1 MGFELPE
8 ADLTPKDD
16 RLTIGQLASYDD
28 LLTNALVDNVR
39 LLIMRLRNT
48 ALTSRQVYY
57 WTNIKKNRSKY
68 SGVRGIGED
77 EICQILL
84 HDVIVAKN
92 VPRAEAHLLELPGL
106 KKYHSGLRS
115 VKEKEDF
122 RLHMRNYINIWLPDC
137 PFEISTTNRYTI
149 TNHEAAT
156 TARRTIK
163 EGEIIKYLCGN
174 LVAMTPEEEASLDL
188 NRLDFSV
195 VLSSRKKTPSL
206 FLGPARFANHD
217 CRPNAKLAQVGMG
230 MQIKAIRQIELGE
243 EITVFYGDH
252 YFGHGN
258 CECLCATCE
267 SKATGGWA
275 PRDEEPSTNED
286 LPALKDTIP
295 GATSQ
300 PVSQKR
306 PRSEARTLL
315 GEKEANHQPVSK
327 KARLSEDDDA
337 KVTGLSTP
345 PDSTQKSSSESH
357 STNGESSDE
366 VSNPEPQLLE
376 PTLSKGKRL
385 RSCGNS
391 MSKASTISPSLFYS
405 PSDSESQATE
415 APADEP
421 ELENTGQAVQQT
433 FLDWLAGAETKM
445 KQTQKT
451 SLWIPSAEAAR
462 PSPAIHR
469 PAAVPGENV
478 FIRDLLNQSLLMKS
492 RRHGSDVTPAQE
504 GRRHP
509 RESMRSPSS
518 TSSARAPDP
527 TKRNST
533 RGRPRIPYNQLSPQ
547 TQKKYQRQQANQTIG
562 RPASFIQRSH
572 SRGDVPGGARRLAVG
587 RPRKSADLDD
597 ASDDESMIAIARS
610 PGDYVRT
617 RVLLTFPGSRWVDCR
632 TCDCTWVQD
641 HGKETRKECPRCERH
656 SKLYGYQW
664 PKTENG
670 RHENEPRV
678 MDHRTVHRFIAPGE
692 QRTEKRRGR
701 GLIRAEGDESMTESS
716 QAGDETDH
724 SRSLRE
730 LRATK
735 ARELSGARRSSLD
748 DAIQALSTRDAGGK
762 PAKGRRTR
770 EWVDIAQESLAPV
783 EAQLST

>member
-1 MGFELPE
+1 M
-8 ADLTPKDD
+8 
-16 RLTIGQLASYDD
+16 
-28 LLTNALVDNVR
+28 
-39 LLIMRLRNT
+39 
-48 ALTSRQVYY
+48 
-57 WTNIKKNRSKY
+57 
-68 SGVRGIGED
+68 
-77 EICQILL
+77 
-84 HDVIVAKN
+84 
-92 VPRAEAHLLELPGL
+92 PRAETHLLELPGL
-106 KKYHSGLRS
+106 KKYHSALRS

-156 TARRTIK
+156 TARKTIK
-163 EGEIIKYLCGN
+163 EGDTIKYLCGN

-252 YFGHGN
+252 YFGHAN

-275 PRDEEPSTNED
+275 PRDEEPSTNLDSSASENRM
-286 LPALKDTIP
+286 P
-295 GATSQ
+295 GANSP
-300 PVSQKR
+300 PVAQKR
-306 PRSEARTLL
+306 PRSEIRQPL
-315 GEKEANHQPVSK
+315 EEQEANREPVPK
-327 KARLSEDDDA
+327 KAKLSEDGEPN
-337 KVTGLSTP
+337 VTGLSTP

-357 STNGESSDE
+357 SINGESSDE
-366 VSNPEPQLLE
+366 VSNPEPQLLG
-376 PTLSKGKRL
+376 PTSSNGQRL
-385 RSCGNS
+385 RSCGHS
-391 MSKASTISPSLFYS
+391 RSRPSTISPSLFYG

-415 APADEP
+415 APADES
-421 ELENTGQAVQQT
+421 ELEGAGQAAQQT

-445 KQTQKT
+445 KRTQKT
-451 SLWIPSAEAAR
+451 SLWIPSADGGR
-462 PSPAIHR
+462 SSPAIRR

-492 RRHGSDVTPAQE
+492 RRHASDGVPAQE
-504 GRRHP
+504 GRRLP
-509 RESMRSPSS
+509 LESLRTPSS
-518 TSSARAPDP
+518 TSSVRSPDP
-527 TKRNST
+527 TSRKGT
-533 RGRPRIPYNQLSPQ
+533 RGRPRVPYNQLSPQ
-547 TQKKYQRQQANQTIG
+547 TQKKYQRQQANQMHG
-562 RPASFIQRSH
+562 RPSNFIQRHLS
-572 SRGDVPGGARRLAVG
+572 SACVPSGAKKHAGG

-597 ASDDESMIAIARS
+597 ASDDESVIAIARS

-641 HGKETRKECPRCERH
+641 HGRETRKECPRCERH

-670 RHENEPRV
+670 RHESEPRV

-692 QRTEKRRGR
+692 ERTEKRRGR
-701 GLIRAEGDESMTESS
+701 GLIRADGDDSVTESS

-748 DAIQALSTRDAGGK
+748 DAIQALSTREAGSK

-770 EWVDIAQESLAPV
+770 EWVDIAQDSLAPM
-783 EAQLST
+783 EA

>member
-1 MGFELPE
+1 
-8 ADLTPKDD
+8 
-16 RLTIGQLASYDD
+16 
-28 LLTNALVDNVR
+28 
-39 LLIMRLRNT
+39 
-48 ALTSRQVYY
+48 
-57 WTNIKKNRSKY
+57 
-68 SGVRGIGED
+68 
-77 EICQILL
+77 
-84 HDVIVAKN
+84 
-92 VPRAEAHLLELPGL
+92 
-106 KKYHSGLRS
+106 
-115 VKEKEDF
+115 
-122 RLHMRNYINIWLPDC
+122 MRNYINIWLPDC

-156 TARRTIK
+156 TARKIIK
-163 EGEIIKYLCGN
+163 EGDTIKYLCGN

-275 PRDEEPSTNED
+275 PRDEEPSTNLES
-286 LPALKDTIP
+286 PALENRMPRTNP
-295 GATSQ
+295 Q
-300 PVSQKR
+300 PAAQKR
-306 PRSEARTLL
+306 PRSETRKSLE
-315 GEKEANHQPVSK
+315 EKEANREPAQK
-327 KARLSEDDDA
+327 KAKLSEEDET
-337 KVTGLSTP
+337 KMTGLSTP
-345 PDSTQKSSSESH
+345 PDSTHKSSSESH
-357 STNGESSDE
+357 SINGESSDE
-366 VSNPEPQLLE
+366 VSNPEPQLLG
-376 PTLSKGKRL
+376 PASSNGQRL
-385 RSCGNS
+385 RSGGNS
-391 MSKASTISPSLFYS
+391 RSRPSTISPSLFYG

-415 APADEP
+415 APADES
-421 ELENTGQAVQQT
+421 ELEGAGQAAQQT

-445 KQTQKT
+445 KRTQKT
-451 SLWIPSAEAAR
+451 SLWIPSADGGR
-462 PSPAIHR
+462 SSPAIRR

-492 RRHGSDVTPAQE
+492 RRHASDSMPGQE
-504 GRRHP
+504 SRRLP
-509 RESMRSPSS
+509 REIMRTPSS
-518 TSSARAPDP
+518 TSSVRSPDP
-527 TKRNST
+527 ASRKGT
-533 RGRPRIPYNQLSPQ
+533 RGRPRVPYNQLSPQ
-547 TQKKYQRQQANQTIG
+547 TQKKYQRQQANQMHG
-562 RPASFIQRSH
+562 RPTNFIQRHLS
-572 SRGDVPGGARRLAVG
+572 SRDVPSGAKKHAGG

-597 ASDDESMIAIARS
+597 ASDDESVIAIARS

-641 HGKETRKECPRCERH
+641 HGRETRKECPRCERH

-670 RHENEPRV
+670 RNESEPRV

-692 QRTEKRRGR
+692 ERIEKRRGR
-701 GLIRAEGDESMTESS
+701 GLIRADGDDSVTESS

-748 DAIQALSTRDAGGK
+748 DAIQALSTREAGGK

-770 EWVDIAQESLAPV
+770 EWVDIAQESLDPM
-783 EAQLST
+783 EA